1 VDTFVTMPHLSTAS
15 DPRQAGL
22 PVHPDRAPRA
32 ATRYIGGMKS
42 ASLPAVPV
50 EPALRAELEAALEE
64 GESMDEF
71 IEGAVAERV
80 RRRQAARQAFV
91 MRARQSRDEAR
102 RTGVTYPAAVVLGEL
117 QRMLDDARA
126 RKKAADGR

>member
-1 VDTFVTMPHLSTAS
+1 MDTSVTMPHLSTAS

-22 PVHPDRAPRA
+22 PVHPDRAPGP

-80 RRRQAARQAFV
+80 RRRQAARAEFLARG
-91 MRARQSRDEAR
+91 RASLEEAR
-102 RTGVTYPAAVVLGEL
+102 RTGTFIPAEEVLRGLEDKL
-117 QRMLDDARA
+117 EAAKRRMASRV
-126 RKKAADGR
+126 K